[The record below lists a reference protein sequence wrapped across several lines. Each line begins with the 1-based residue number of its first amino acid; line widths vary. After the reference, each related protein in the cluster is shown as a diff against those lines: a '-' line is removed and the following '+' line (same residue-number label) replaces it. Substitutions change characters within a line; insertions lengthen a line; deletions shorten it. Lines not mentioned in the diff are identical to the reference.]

1 MHFNDISEGEY
12 RIYAGAIEA
21 ADQNGYLAALVVNRI
36 EGTNGRPK
44 EAFRDTQLAAGYRW
58 ASPHDALRYAL
69 SKGQEIVRR
78 KPALLAC

>member
-1 MHFNDISEGEY
+1 MHFNDISEGDY

-21 ADQNGYLAALVVNRI
+21 ANSAGYLAALIVNRVG
-36 EGTNGRPK
+36 GTTGRPR

-58 ASPHDALRYAL
+58 DSPQDALRYAL
-69 SKGQEIVRR
+69 QKGQEIVRR

>member
-1 MHFNDISEGEY
+1 MHCNDIAEGEY

-21 ADQNGYLAALVVNRI
+21 TNSAGYLAALVVSRI
-36 EGTNGRPK
+36 GGQNGRPK

-58 ASPHDALRYAL
+58 DSPQDALRYAL
-69 SKGQEIVRR
+69 MKGQEIVRR